1 MEGGGYAAH
10 VWSVKNS
17 NANFVNACVC
27 EATKSKR
34 EEITGQGA
42 DKFAPENPQCGEAKV
57 ATPEQESI
65 AASEREAQEIEV
77 GKVSPSD

>member
-1 MEGGGYAAH
+1 MTCGGAH

-27 EATKSKR
+27 EATNSRR
-34 EEITGQGA
+34 EETTGQGA
-42 DKFAPENPQCGEAKV
+42 DKLAPEKLQCGEAKV

-65 AASEREAQEIEV
+65 AASERDAQEIEV